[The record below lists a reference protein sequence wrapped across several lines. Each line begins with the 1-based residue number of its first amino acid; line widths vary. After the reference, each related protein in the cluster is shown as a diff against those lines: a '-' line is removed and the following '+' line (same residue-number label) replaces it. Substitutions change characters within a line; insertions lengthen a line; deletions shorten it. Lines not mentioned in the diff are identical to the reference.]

1 MSETSLY
8 WGILFGA
15 FGLGY
20 FVYGRKQKAVVP
32 LMCGLG
38 LMVYPYFVTNDIALP
53 AIGFA
58 LIAIPWFLK
67 I

>member
-1 MSETSLY
+1 LSTSALY
-8 WGILFGA
+8 WSILFGS

-20 FVYGRKQKAVVP
+20 FMYGRKQKAVVP
-32 LMCGLG
+32 MVCGL
-38 LMVYPYFVTNDIALP
+38 LLLVYPYFVTNDIALP

>member
-1 MSETSLY
+1 MSESSLY
-8 WGILFGA
+8 WSILFGA

-32 LMCGLG
+32 LTCGLA
-38 LMVYPYFVTNDIALP
+38 LMIYPYFVNNEIALP